1 VEIKKSRI
9 NSDLNEIINGGNHK
23 NFIATAETLLKDK
36 DPVETVAAILKYAME
51 SELDEKKY
59 KDISEIKVKP
69 RGTAR
74 LFVSLGEKDGLT
86 PRKLIKLINN
96 ESKVSAGKITEV
108 RIMDSFSF
116 LTVPFEEAEI
126 ILKTFN
132 EKSDQGKPLIQ
143 RANPS
148 VKTGARS
155 SGSSSKKTARP
166 SRKR

>member
-1 VEIKKSRI
+1 
-9 NSDLNEIINGGNHK
+9 
-23 NFIATAETLLKDK
+23 
-36 DPVETVAAILKYAME
+36 ME